1 LNKNVSHYG
10 IKRSELYEVLDLF
23 NLHIMNIDFLQ
34 QLTEKWPG
42 VTTDIKWGNDLVF
55 SVAAKMFCVCSLD
68 APFRASLKVKDEEF
82 EELSV
87 RDGFQPAPYMAR
99 NKWVLITNPG
109 RLSKKEWEDFVKQ
122 SYELVKAKLPKKL
135 QEELKE
141 DNTRGNALP
150 KKAHGTTVRAK
161 EQRTS
166 KKTAGRKQT
175 KK

>member
-1 LNKNVSHYG
+1 
-10 IKRSELYEVLDLF
+10 
-23 NLHIMNIDFLQ
+23 
-34 QLTEKWPG
+34 
-42 VTTDIKWGNDLVF
+42 
-55 SVAAKMFCVCSLD
+55 LD
-68 APFRASLKVKDEEF
+68 APFRASLKVKDDEF

-141 DNTRGNALP
+141 DDTRGNVLA
-150 KKAHGTTVRAK
+150 KKAHGTTLAAK

-166 KKTAGRKQT
+166 KAAGRKQT